1 MQYAPISRTRY
12 VQENR
17 MTRFEEALDGWEQ
30 GRLTQA
36 EAALLLGQC
45 ERSFRRHIERYQAD
59 GLEGLLDKRLS
70 QISKRR
76 ASGAEVDRVVQLYRS
91 GFAGWNVAHFHS
103 KYQKEFKGE
112 RSYSWLKT
120 VLQGAGV
127 VRSAKRRGKHRIKR
141 ERAPLSGMLM
151 HQDASTHRW
160 VADQVWDL
168 VVTMDDATGEH
179 TSMFFCD
186 QESTASSFHGIG
198 QTIARYGLFASL
210 YTDRGSHY
218 FHTPEAGG
226 KVDKLNLTEV
236 GRALRQLGIEHIAA
250 YSPEARGRSERAF
263 QTHQGRL
270 PQELARAGIT
280 DMGSANQYLDQIY
293 RAGHNREF
301 GVASTLQGSA
311 YVPFISGSLPDILC
325 EQHER
330 TVGNDNC
337 VAFEGLTLQIPA
349 DEFRYHYVRT
359 KVRVHRYVDA
369 TLALFHGPRKLAA
382 YDAKG
387 QPTTNQKELL
397 KLAA

>member
-1 MQYAPISRTRY
+1 M
-12 VQENR
+12 
-17 MTRFEEALDGWEQ
+17 RFEEAYQGWSG

-36 EAALLLGQC
+36 EAAMLLGQC
-45 ERSFRRHIERYQAD
+45 ERSFRRHVERYKAD
-59 GLEGLLDKRLS
+59 GLDGLLDKRLS

-76 ASGAEVDRVVQLYRS
+76 ASGAEVDKVVQTYRN

-103 KYQKEFKGE
+103 KYRSEMQGT

-120 VLQGAGV
+120 VLQGAGLA
-127 VRSAKRRGKHRIKR
+127 RTAERRGKHRIKR
-141 ERAPLSGMLM
+141 ERAPLPGMML

-160 VADQVWDL
+160 VADAVWDL

-186 QESTASSFHGIG
+186 QEGTASSFHGLG

-210 YTDRGSHY
+210 YSDRGSHY
-218 FHTPEAGG
+218 FTTPKAGE

-236 GRALRQLGIEHIAA
+236 GRALKQLGIEHIAA

-270 PQELARAGIT
+270 PQELARAGVT
-280 DMGSANQYLDQIY
+280 DMDSANRYLEQVY
-293 RAGHNREF
+293 RDGHNREF
-301 GVASTLQGSA
+301 CVASTLPGTA
-311 YVPFISGSLPDILC
+311 YVPFLSGSLPDILC

-337 VAFEGLTLQIPA
+337 VSFEGMSLQLPA
-349 DEFRYHYVRT
+349 DEMRYHYVRT
-359 KVRVHRYVDA
+359 KVRVHRYVDK
-369 TLALFHGPRKLAA
+369 TLGVFHGPRKLAS
-382 YDAKG
+382 YDADGKS
-387 QPTTNQKELL
+387 TNPSKEVLR
-397 KLAA
+397 AAA

>member
-1 MQYAPISRTRY
+1 MQDAAMSRARY

-17 MTRFEEALDGWEQ
+17 KMRFEEAYEGWTE

-59 GLEGLLDKRLS
+59 GLDGLLDRRLS
-70 QISKRR
+70 QVSKRR
-76 ASGAEVDRVVQLYRS
+76 ASVVEVDQVVALYKS

-103 KYQKEFKGE
+103 KYRAEAAGA
-112 RSYSWLKT
+112 RSYSWIKS

-127 VRSAKRRGKHRIKR
+127 VKASRRRGKHRIKR
-141 ERAPLSGMLM
+141 ERAPLAGMLI

-168 VVTMDDATGEH
+168 VVTLDDATGEH
-179 TSMFFCD
+179 TSMFFCH
-186 QESTASSFHGIG
+186 QEGTASSFHGIG

-210 YTDRGSHY
+210 YSDRGSHY

-226 KVDKLNLTEV
+226 KVDKLKLTEV

-280 DMGSANQYLDQIY
+280 DMASANRYLDQVY
-293 RAGHNREF
+293 RPGHNREF
-301 GVASTLQGSA
+301 GLPSTLAGTA
-311 YVPFISGSLPDILC
+311 FVPFISGSLPDILC

-337 VAFEGLTLQIPA
+337 VSFEGLSLQIPA
-349 DEFRYHYVRT
+349 DDMRYHYVRT
-359 KVRVHRYVDA
+359 RVRVHRYVDE
-369 TLALFHGPRKLAA
+369 TLAVFHGPRKLAA
-382 YDAKG
+382 YDATGLPATG
-387 QPTTNQKELL
+387 QEVLR
-397 KLAA
+397 LAA